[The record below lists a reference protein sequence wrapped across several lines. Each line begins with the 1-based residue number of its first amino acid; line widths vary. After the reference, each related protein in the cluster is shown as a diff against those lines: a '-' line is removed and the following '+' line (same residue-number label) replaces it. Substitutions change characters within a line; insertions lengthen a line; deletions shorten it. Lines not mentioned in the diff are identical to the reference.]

1 MICHSSQFKGG
12 QCMFILKLF
21 VKMLLIPVWVVVA
34 ILTLGVSVIVSVF
47 GFAKF
52 ISGFALTLLLVGTI
66 ICYHDIV
73 QAVFL
78 LVLISAGYI
87 LLFGGVA
94 IQVILETVRNK
105 VRCAIFA

>member
-1 MICHSSQFKGG
+1 
-12 QCMFILKLF
+12 MFIIKLL
-21 VKMLLIPVWVVVA
+21 VKMLLIPVWIIIA
-34 ILTLGVSVIVSVF
+34 IMTLIVSMIVGVL
-47 GFAKF
+47 GFAKL
-52 ISGFALTLLLVGTI
+52 ISGLALTLLLVGTI

-78 LVLISAGYI
+78 LVLISVGYI

>member
-1 MICHSSQFKGG
+1 
-12 QCMFILKLF
+12 MFIIKLL
-21 VKMLLIPVWVVVA
+21 VKMLLIPVW
-34 ILTLGVSVIVSVF
+34 ILTAIMTLIISMIVGVL

-52 ISGFALTLLLVGTI
+52 ISGLALTLLL
-66 ICYHDIV
+66 
-73 QAVFL
+73 VFL